1 MPVSFRPEHVISVY
15 SVMQYSADFT
25 LLRILVLL
33 PLVTVASYSCDR
45 SNDPEQELP
54 AIPEL
59 AVADFAT
66 PVQQQIMNAH
76 AQLQAN
82 PQDAAAN
89 ANLGNILHAYK
100 LLPWAIVCY
109 QRARVLEPDDYTTA
123 YYLGIASALAGAD
136 AAAIVNLHAA
146 LQLHPEY
153 APARLR
159 LAELLFRTGRLDEAR
174 ALFEALLASDAD
186 SPWAHHE
193 LAQVLAAQGELPA
206 AIDHNRRA
214 VSLFDSFG
222 PAHYALALA
231 YRDRG
236 ETELAARH
244 LARYQ
249 QHPDS
254 KPSRVDPLLKAL
266 LELDISASAHIRR
279 AKRLEAAG
287 LQADAMQA
295 LEQAVAMEPDS
306 IEARSQL
313 IRFYDASDDF
323 DRAQQH
329 YLAVTAIQPN
339 AVMANLRFGEFLGR
353 LGRLPEAAAAFERV
367 LQTSPDNTMAHTLL
381 GQALEEMQQPD
392 AAERHYRLALASDP
406 LNHQASILLARHLAS
421 TGRIDAATPLLT
433 KTLDAADR
441 KNHAFYLYQ
450 VALVYAAADQT
461 GTAREYLQQ
470 ARNTALQDGQHS
482 LLEQILQTGRQWQ
495 GDTN

>member
-1 MPVSFRPEHVISVY
+1 
-15 SVMQYSADFT
+15 
-25 LLRILVLL
+25 
-33 PLVTVASYSCDR
+33 
-45 SNDPEQELP
+45 
-54 AIPEL
+54 
-59 AVADFAT
+59 
-66 PVQQQIMNAH
+66 MNAH

-193 LAQVLAAQGELPA
+193 LAQVLTAQGELPA

-339 AVMANLRFGEFLGR
+339 AVMANLRFGTFLGR

-406 LNHQASILLARHLAS
+406 LNHQASILLARQLAS
-421 TGRIDAATPLLT
+421 TGRIDTATPLLT
-433 KTLDAADR
+433 KTLDTVEQNR
-441 KNHAFYLYQ
+441 AFYLYQ
-450 VALVYAAADQT
+450 VALVYAAADRT
-461 GTAREYLQQ
+461 GTAHEYLQQ
-470 ARNTALQDGQHS
+470 ARGAAARDGQHS
-482 LLEQILQTGRQWQ
+482 LLEQIAQTGRQWHEES
-495 GDTN
+495 NR